1 MMDINYFREHLSKNY
16 EEFGVNRK
24 DSLREFLNTFSPD
37 YRYGFAVYDKN
48 IQNCCFGL
56 NSDVNVLLADVL
68 QRINCQDIEAM
79 FRGYSEIYQGEW
91 YDFVLKID
99 IEELR
104 SRKK

>member
-1 MMDINYFREHLSKNY
+1 MDINYFREHLPKNY
-16 EEFGVNRK
+16 DEFGVNRK
-24 DSLREFLNTFSPD
+24 DSLREFLNTFSSD
-37 YRYGFAVYDKN
+37 YRYSFAVYDKN

-56 NSDVNVLLADVL
+56 NSDVNVLLADIL

-79 FRGYSEIYQGEW
+79 FRGYSEICKCEW
-91 YDFVLKID
+91 YNFVLKID